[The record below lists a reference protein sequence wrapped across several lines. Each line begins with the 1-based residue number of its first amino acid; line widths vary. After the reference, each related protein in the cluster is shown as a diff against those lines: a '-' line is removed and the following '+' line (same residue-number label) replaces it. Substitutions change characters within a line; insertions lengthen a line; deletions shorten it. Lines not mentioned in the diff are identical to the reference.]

1 MQFLQLLSK
10 IGLQKR
16 SVEVKPV
23 SDWKPS
29 FIPNLSGVNVDND
42 TALRFTAVFAA
53 MRIRSENIASLPKS
67 VLKETSS
74 GKEIAVNHP
83 VHGILHKRPNGYQDV
98 FTFWAFL
105 NNCLDGWGNAYVT
118 INRDSYGDVSS

>member
-74 GKEIAVNHP
+74 GK
-83 VHGILHKRPNGYQDV
+83 
-98 FTFWAFL
+98 
-105 NNCLDGWGNAYVT
+105 
-118 INRDSYGDVSS
+118 

>member
-1 MQFLQLLSK
+1 MKMQFLQLLSK

-16 SVEVKPV
+16 GVEVKPA

-29 FIPNLSGVNVDND
+29 FVPNLNGVDVNND

-67 VLKETSS
+67 VLKETAS
-74 GKEIAVNHP
+74 GKKIAVDHP
-83 VHGILHKRPNGYQDV
+83 CMIFCIKDPTGTRMFSRFGL
-98 FTFWAFL
+98 F
-105 NNCLDGWGNAYVT
+105 
-118 INRDSYGDVSS
+118 

>member
-16 SVEVKPV
+16 SVEVKPA

-29 FIPNLSGVNVDND
+29 FAPNLSGVDVNND

-67 VLKETSS
+67 VLKE
-74 GKEIAVNHP
+74 K
-83 VHGILHKRPNGYQDV
+83 
-98 FTFWAFL
+98 
-105 NNCLDGWGNAYVT
+105 
-118 INRDSYGDVSS
+118 GDRSKSPGSWYPA